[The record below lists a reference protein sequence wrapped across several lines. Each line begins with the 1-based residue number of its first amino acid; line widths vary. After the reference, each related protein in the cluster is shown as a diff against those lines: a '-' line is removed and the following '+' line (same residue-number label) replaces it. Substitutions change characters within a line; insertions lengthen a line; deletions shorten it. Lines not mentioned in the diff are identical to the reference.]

1 MSKEWDKRDNDFMKG
16 LGAEEGCPRS
26 VVMQTRHLYYNLTT
40 HSSIYRTYHICQQRT
55 CCELAVHNMYSAYRK
70 IFQKGILKSVN
81 TSSVHKLM
89 MCMRISKHIV

>member
-1 MSKEWDKRDNDFMKG
+1 MGQTGQRLYEGFRGWGGMSKERSNANPTSVLQPDNPFI
-16 LGAEEGCPRS
+16 
-26 VVMQTRHLYYNLTT
+26 HL
-40 HSSIYRTYHICQQRT
+40 QRT

-70 IFQKGILKSVN
+70 IFQKGILKSAN